1 MLKGS
6 LVALITPM
14 NQDGSINYEQ
24 LHDLI
29 DWHIENGT
37 DGIVAVGT
45 TGESATLPV
54 EEHLAVIE
62 ATVKHVNKRV
72 PVIAG
77 TGANNTVEAIALS
90 KAAEQAGADYTLSV
104 VPYYNKPSQ
113 EGIYQHFKAIAEATS
128 IPMVIYNV
136 PGRTVVSMSND
147 TILRLAEIP
156 NIVGVKE
163 ASGNIGN
170 NIELIN
176 SVPEG
181 FAVLSGHDPTGLP
194 FMLCGGH
201 GVVTVAANVA
211 PKLFA
216 DMCRAALEG
225 DIATARRLNEQLIPI
240 YNTMFCEPSPAAP
253 KWGLSLLGKCEPHVR
268 LPLVALTEAGQAK
281 VRAAL
286 EKSGQI

>member
-62 ATVKHVNKRV
+62 ATVKHVNKRI

-128 IPMVIYNV
+128 IPMI
-136 PGRTVVSMSND
+136 
-147 TILRLAEIP
+147 II
-156 NIVGVKE
+156 
-163 ASGNIGN
+163 
-170 NIELIN
+170 
-176 SVPEG
+176 
-181 FAVLSGHDPTGLP
+181 
-194 FMLCGGH
+194 
-201 GVVTVAANVA
+201 
-211 PKLFA
+211 
-216 DMCRAALEG
+216 
-225 DIATARRLNEQLIPI
+225 
-240 YNTMFCEPSPAAP
+240 MFPAAP
-253 KWGLSLLGKCEPHVR
+253 SS
-268 LPLVALTEAGQAK
+268 A
-281 VRAAL
+281 
-286 EKSGQI
+286 

>member
-147 TILRLAEIP
+147 TILRLVEIP

-163 ASGNIGN
+163 ASGNIGK

-181 FAVLSGHDPTGLP
+181 FVVLSGDDPTGLP

>member
-77 TGANNTVEAIALS
+77 TGANNTVEATPFPKLPS
-90 KAAEQAGADYTLSV
+90 KPVRTTPYPS

-113 EGIYQHFKAIAEATS
+113 EGIT
-128 IPMVIYNV
+128 
-136 PGRTVVSMSND
+136 
-147 TILRLAEIP
+147 
-156 NIVGVKE
+156 NISK
-163 ASGNIGN
+163 
-170 NIELIN
+170 
-176 SVPEG
+176 
-181 FAVLSGHDPTGLP
+181 
-194 FMLCGGH
+194 
-201 GVVTVAANVA
+201 
-211 PKLFA
+211 
-216 DMCRAALEG
+216 
-225 DIATARRLNEQLIPI
+225 
-240 YNTMFCEPSPAAP
+240 PSP
-253 KWGLSLLGKCEPHVR
+253 K
-268 LPLVALTEAGQAK
+268 PL
-281 VRAAL
+281 RFR
-286 EKSGQI
+286 

>member
-14 NQDGSINYEQ
+14 NQDGSINFEH
-24 LHDLI
+24 LKSLI
-29 DWHIENGT
+29 DWHIDNGT

-45 TGESATLPV
+45 TGESATLDV
-54 EEHLAVIE
+54 DEHLAVIE

-77 TGANNTVEAIALS
+77 TGANNTAEAIALS
-90 KAAEQAGADYTLSV
+90 KAAEKIGADYSLSV

-128 IPMVIYNV
+128 IPMIVYNV
-136 PGRTVVSMSND
+136 PGRTVVSMSNE

-163 ASGNIGN
+163 ASGDIGRD
-170 NIELIN
+170 IELIN
-176 SVPEG
+176 NTPEG
-181 FAVLSGHDPTGLP
+181 FTVLSGDDPTGMA
-194 FMLCGGH
+194 FMLSGGH
-201 GVVTVAANVA
+201 GVITVAANVA

-216 DMCRAALEG
+216 DMCRASLAG
-225 DIATARRLNEQLIPI
+225 DIAAARQLNNQLIPI

-253 KWGLSLLGKCEPHVR
+253 KWAAAALGKCEANVR
-268 LPLVALTEAGQAK
+268 LPLVALTEDGQAK
-281 VRAAL
+281 VRRAL
-286 EKSGQI
+286 EAAKLI

>member
-163 ASGNIGN
+163 ASGKIGS

-181 FAVLSGHDPTGLP
+181 FAVFSGDDPTGLP

>member
-54 EEHLAVIE
+54 EEHLAIIE

-163 ASGNIGN
+163 ASGNIGK

-181 FAVLSGHDPTGLP
+181 FVVLSGDDPTGLP

>member
-128 IPMVIYNV
+128 IPMIIYNV

-156 NIVGVKE
+156 NIIGVKE

-181 FAVLSGHDPTGLP
+181 FAVLSGDDPTGLP

-225 DIATARRLNEQLIPI
+225 NIATARRLNEQLIPI

>member
-24 LHDLI
+24 LRDLI
-29 DWHIENGT
+29 DWHIKNGT

-62 ATVKHVNKRV
+62 ATVKHVNKRI

-90 KAAEQAGADYTLSV
+90 QAAEQAGADYTLSV

-147 TILRLAEIP
+147 TIFALGRNSQYRGCQRSQRQNRQQHRINQQRSRRFCRFIRRRSYRPALHAVWRSRRSNRCSQRCTETLRRH
-156 NIVGVKE
+156 
-163 ASGNIGN
+163 
-170 NIELIN
+170 
-176 SVPEG
+176 VP
-181 FAVLSGHDPTGLP
+181 SRP
-194 FMLCGGH
+194 
-201 GVVTVAANVA
+201 
-211 PKLFA
+211 
-216 DMCRAALEG
+216 
-225 DIATARRLNEQLIPI
+225 
-240 YNTMFCEPSPAAP
+240 
-253 KWGLSLLGKCEPHVR
+253 
-268 LPLVALTEAGQAK
+268 
-281 VRAAL
+281 
-286 EKSGQI
+286 

>member
-14 NQDGSINYEQ
+14 NQDGSIHYEQ
-24 LHDLI
+24 LRDLI
-29 DWHIENGT
+29 DWHINNGT

-45 TGESATLPV
+45 TGESATLSV
-54 EEHLAVIE
+54 EEHLSVIE
-62 ATVKHVNKRV
+62 ETVKHVGKRI

-77 TGANNTVEAIALS
+77 TGANNTAEAIALS
-90 KAAEQAGADYTLSV
+90 QAAERLGADYTLSV

-113 EGIYQHFKAIAEATS
+113 EGIYQHFKTIAEATS
-128 IPMVIYNV
+128 IPMIIYNV
-136 PGRTVVSMSND
+136 PGRTVVSMTND

-163 ASGNIGN
+163 ASGNIGS

-176 SVPEG
+176 RAPEG
-181 FAVLSGHDPTGLP
+181 FAVLSGDDHTALP

-201 GVVTVAANVA
+201 GVVTVAANAA

-216 DMCRAALEG
+216 DMCRAALQG
-225 DIATARRLNEQLIPI
+225 DIALARELNNRLIPI
-240 YNTMFCEPSPAAP
+240 YDTMFCEPSPAAP
-253 KWGLSLLGKCEPHVR
+253 KWAVSALGKCEPHVR
-268 LPLVALTEAGQAK
+268 LPLVPLTENGQAK

-286 EKSGQI
+286 KASGQL